1 MFDMYSPLYHA
12 AQLRQQEIDDLLHN
26 LITTAVL
33 VKGEGGGCV
42 DIRTHEMSF
51 QNEIHLLCLS
61 NFFE

>member
-33 VKGEGGGCV
+33 VKGEVGECV
-42 DIRTHEMSF
+42 DIRTLEMSF
-51 QNEIHLLCLS
+51 QNEIHLS